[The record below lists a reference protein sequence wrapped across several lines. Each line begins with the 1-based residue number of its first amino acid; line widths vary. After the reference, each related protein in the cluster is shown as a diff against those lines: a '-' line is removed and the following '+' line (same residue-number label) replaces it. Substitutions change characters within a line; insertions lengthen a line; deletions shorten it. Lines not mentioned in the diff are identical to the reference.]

1 MAASENNAI
10 VKRSDREDSG
20 LGDEAVA
27 NVDVAGGEGDVALP
41 TISVTLVPDNI
52 LRMDPK
58 NHFLMKNTYF
68 SPNFYRFVHN

>member
-27 NVDVAGGEGDVALP
+27 NVDVASGEGDVALP
-41 TISVTLVPDNI
+41 TICVTLVPDNI
-52 LRMDPK
+52 LRTDPK
-58 NHFLMKNTYF
+58 HHFLMKNTIVF
-68 SPNFYRFVHN
+68 TKFL

>member
-41 TISVTLVPDNI
+41 TICVTLVPDNI
-52 LRMDPK
+52 LRMNPQK
-58 NHFLMKNTYF
+58 TLLNEKHYC
-68 SPNFYRFVHN
+68 FYQISICP

>member
-27 NVDVAGGEGDVALP
+27 NVDVARGEGDVALT
-41 TISVTLVPDNI
+41 TICVTLVPDNI
-52 LRMDPK
+52 LRTDPK

-68 SPNFYRFVHN
+68 LPNFYRFVHN